1 MISAKR
7 RRLPQTGVPGAALLG
22 TLVLAIV
29 VASILIS
36 LHIYTGLDSA
46 ARVER
51 ALVTA
56 QQQLDDVVLI
66 QLDQEAGLRGYVA
79 SGASF
84 FLDDEATGH
93 RRFSDAL
100 DAFGRT
106 TAGLGIIE
114 MRSSVA
120 ELRSLHATW
129 ERDVAGPLRAHPRDG
144 NALMRQTLGKVLTD
158 QLRANTSRVHLLLE
172 LRLERVQRELR
183 RRIDEALVGG
193 LAFVLVFSII
203 AFVFLA
209 VRAKME
215 TALNRERSIV
225 DTLQT
230 AFRTD
235 LDVLPGSRIG
245 TAYTS
250 ADEDAAVGGDLY
262 DVRRLDATHGLV
274 VIADISG
281 KGVEAAVN
289 TAFVK
294 YSIRTLALAE
304 RDPAAILGKFNRV
317 FLNTIKDPNLFV
329 VAFVGVLDSERRI
342 LTYASAGH
350 SGAWRRRGRLVEP
363 LEVTGPIVGLDA
375 SFGYQNR
382 TLALTDGDLIVLATD
397 GLTEART
404 ESGEFLDGAGAVDLV
419 QGAPMDPQGCA
430 DALISAVRRMG
441 GGVLHDDL
449 ALIAIAIDA
458 PRQGASVAQRDETA
472 SVAAAQERRT
482 ELLGPLA

>member
-1 MISAKR
+1 MTSAKPSFLSQR
-7 RRLPQTGVPGAALLG
+7 GVPGAALLG

-36 LHIYTGLDSA
+36 LRIYTGLDSA
-46 ARVER
+46 ARIER

-93 RRFSDAL
+93 RRFSDAVE
-100 DAFGRT
+100 AFGRT
-106 TAGLGIIE
+106 TTDLGIRE
-114 MRSSVA
+114 MQSSVA

-129 ERDVAGPLRAHPRDG
+129 EHDVAAPLRQHPRDR

-172 LRLERVQRELR
+172 QRLERVQRELR
-183 RRIDEALVGG
+183 RRIDEALAGG

-203 AFVFLA
+203 AFIFLS
-209 VRAKME
+209 VRAKMVSV
-215 TALNRERSIV
+215 LNRERSII

-235 LDVLPGSRIG
+235 LDALPGTRIG

-250 ADEDAAVGGDLY
+250 ADEDAAVGGDLF
-262 DVRRLDATHGLV
+262 DVRRLDATHGLI

-304 RDPAAILGKFNRV
+304 RDPAAILDRFNRL
-317 FLNTIKDPNLFV
+317 FLNTVKDPNLFV
-329 VAFVGVLDSERRI
+329 VAFVGILDSERAV

-350 SGAWRRRGRLVEP
+350 SGAWQRRGRVVEP
-363 LEVTGPIVGLDA
+363 LEVTGPVVGLDA
-375 SFGYQNR
+375 SFGYQSR
-382 TLALTDGDLIVLATD
+382 TLALADGDLIVLATD

-404 ESGEFLDGAGAVDLV
+404 EAGEMLDGAGAALLV
-419 QGAPMDPQGCA
+419 QAAPLDPQGCA
-430 DALISAVRRMG
+430 DSLISTVRRMG
-441 GGVLHDDL
+441 GGALHDDL
-449 ALIAIAIDA
+449 ALLAIAIDA
-458 PRQGASVAQRDETA
+458 RREAASSAQHGEPASIVA
-472 SVAAAQERRT
+472 
-482 ELLGPLA
+482 

>member
-1 MISAKR
+1 MMSAKR
-7 RRLPQTGVPGAALLG
+7 TFLPQRGVPGVALLG

-29 VASILIS
+29 IAAILIS
-36 LHIYTGLDSA
+36 LRIYTGLDSA

-51 ALVTA
+51 SLVTA

-84 FLDDEATGH
+84 FLDDEAAGH
-93 RRFSDAL
+93 RRFSDAV
-100 DAFGRT
+100 DAFGMT
-106 TAGLGIIE
+106 TTDLGIRE
-114 MRSSVA
+114 MQASVA

-129 ERDVAGPLRAHPRDG
+129 EHDVAAPLRTHPRDR

-172 LRLERVQRELR
+172 QRLEGVQRELR
-183 RRIDEALVGG
+183 RRIDEALAGG

-203 AFVFLA
+203 AFVFLS
-209 VRAKME
+209 VRAKMVSV
-215 TALNRERSIV
+215 LNRERSII

-235 LDVLPGSRIG
+235 LDALPGTRIG

-250 ADEDAAVGGDLY
+250 ADEDAAVGGDLF
-262 DVRRLDATHGLV
+262 DVRRLDARHGLI

-294 YSIRTLALAE
+294 YSIRTLALVE
-304 RDPAAILGKFNRV
+304 RDPAVILGRFNQL
-317 FLNTIKDPNLFV
+317 FLNTVKDPNLFV
-329 VAFVGVLDSERRI
+329 VAFVGMFDSEQAV

-350 SGAWRRRGRLVEP
+350 SGAWQRRGRVVEA
-363 LEVTGPIVGLDA
+363 LEVTGPVVGLDA
-375 SFGYQNR
+375 SFGYQSR
-382 TLALTDGDLIVLATD
+382 ALALQDGDLIVLATD

-404 ESGEFLDGAGAVDLV
+404 ESGEMLDGAGAALLV
-419 QGAPMDPQGCA
+419 QAAPADPQGCA
-430 DALISAVRRMG
+430 DSLIATVRRMG
-441 GGVLHDDL
+441 GGALHDDL

-458 PRQGASVAQRDETA
+458 RREAGLPAQHGEPASVGA
-472 SVAAAQERRT
+472 
-482 ELLGPLA
+482 